1 MYALAFLLCAS
12 AATYAFA
19 VDVMAKISR
28 KSDKEKSN
36 DDVSDRSSSIALAVV
51 VIVVFIAA
59 LVAAYFIT
67 KSGSSSGFSGFV
79 SKFHSAPR
87 VAIAV
92 TAYNSTE
99 FSYTIACGTSV
110 IERIVGSKQY
120 HRNETTID
128 FFVINGTSCIV
139 PNAALGSATGAV
151 NESISTCMS
160 RINSEPS
167 IYINYSASRNITS
180 IKGTSLYTAGDATFL
195 SECGIAQ
202 ELS

>member
-1 MYALAFLLCAS
+1 
-12 AATYAFA
+12 
-19 VDVMAKISR
+19 MAK
-28 KSDKEKSN
+28 KSNKPDKENNSKHEEKGKHLKSTVN
-36 DDVSDRSSSIALAVV
+36 EKNTNPESTGPSSKAVLAVV
-51 VIVVFIAA
+51 VIVVFLAA
-59 LVAAYFIT
+59 LGAAYFIT
-67 KSGSSSGFSGFV
+67 RSGSGSGFSSFV
-79 SKFHSAPR
+79 SAFHSAPR

-92 TAYNSTE
+92 TAYNSIE

-128 FFVINGTSCIV
+128 FFVINSTSCLV

-151 NESISTCMS
+151 NENISNCMS

-167 IYINYSASRNITS
+167 IYINYSASGNLTR
-180 IKGTSLYTAGDATFL
+180 IKGTSLYTSGDATFL

-202 ELS
+202 ELG

>member
-1 MYALAFLLCAS
+1 MFL
-12 AATYAFA
+12 
-19 VDVMAKISR
+19 VNIMAKLSH
-28 KSDKEKSN
+28 KLDKKKSN
-36 DDVSDRSSSIALAVV
+36 ETAAEDRSSSIALAVV

-59 LVAAYFIT
+59 LVAAYFMTRPGI
-67 KSGSSSGFSGFV
+67 SSGFSSFV
-79 SKFHSAPR
+79 GEFHNAPR

-92 TAYNSTE
+92 TAYNSME

-128 FFVINGTSCIV
+128 FFVINSTSCIV

-151 NESISTCMS
+151 NESIATCMS

-167 IYINYSASRNITS
+167 IYINYSASSNVTR
-180 IKGTSLYTAGDATFL
+180 IKGTSLYTSGDATFL

-202 ELS
+202 ELG

>member
-1 MYALAFLLCAS
+1 MFL
-12 AATYAFA
+12 
-19 VDVMAKISR
+19 VNIMAKGSH
-28 KSDKEKSN
+28 KPDKEKKEKEP
-36 DDVSDRSSSIALAVV
+36 DAAAERSSSIALAVV

-59 LVAAYFIT
+59 LVAAYFMT
-67 KSGSSSGFSGFV
+67 RPGSASGFSGFV
-79 SKFHSAPR
+79 GKFHSAPR

-92 TAYNSTE
+92 TAYNSIA

-128 FFVINGTSCIV
+128 FFVINSTSCIV

-151 NESISTCMS
+151 NESIATCMS

-167 IYINYSASRNITS
+167 IYINYSASRNVTS

>member
-1 MYALAFLLCAS
+1 
-12 AATYAFA
+12 
-19 VDVMAKISR
+19 MAKISR
-28 KSDKEKSN
+28 KSDKEKS
-36 DDVSDRSSSIALAVV
+36 DDSAADRSSSIALAVV

-67 KSGSSSGFSGFV
+67 RSGGGTASGFSGFV

-151 NESISTCMS
+151 NESIATCMS
-160 RINSEPS
+160 RS
-167 IYINYSASRNITS
+167 
-180 IKGTSLYTAGDATFL
+180 TAHPHIQTAP
-195 SECGIAQ
+195 
-202 ELS
+202 